1 MPARLGRKL
10 APAAPACT
18 IRPFPMV
25 LDLPHVAET
34 DRLRAAG
41 ARFGDKGTHTSRT
54 LMLKE
59 LSELLRVVPLAGE
72 RDAYSAAVVEENCLG
87 KTTKSNR
94 RSTFQR
100 MSELF
105 GLSPDVPLF
114 AVLRRLWDLDP
125 EGRPLIAL
133 QCALARDPLLRSTA
147 PYILSMQV
155 GAELLQDEYMMS
167 LREHAYAGLSDGVLD
182 QVRRNSGASWTQ
194 SGHLEGRVRKRRKLV
209 GAPFGAVAF
218 ALWLGSLEGRVGD
231 DLLASFWMRH
241 FDGSR
246 QALLDATLRA
256 KQVGLVYASVGG
268 GVVQIDPS
276 PVFQPLPTGAS

>member
-1 MPARLGRKL
+1 
-10 APAAPACT
+10 
-18 IRPFPMV
+18 MV
-25 LDLPHVAET
+25 FDLPHVAET

-72 RDAYSAAVVEENCLG
+72 RAAYSAAVIEENCLG
-87 KTTKSNR
+87 KTTTSNR
-94 RSTFQR
+94 RLTFQR

-133 QCALARDPLLRSTA
+133 LCALARDPLLRSTA

-155 GAELLQDEYMMS
+155 GAELLHDEYKVS
-167 LREHAYAGLSDGVLD
+167 IREHVETRLNDEVLD
-182 QVRRNSGASWTQ
+182 KVRRNASSSWTQ
-194 SGHLEGRVRKRRKLV
+194 SGHLEGSVRKRRKLV

-241 FDGSR
+241 FDVSR

-256 KQVGLVYASVGG
+256 KQAGLVYASVGG